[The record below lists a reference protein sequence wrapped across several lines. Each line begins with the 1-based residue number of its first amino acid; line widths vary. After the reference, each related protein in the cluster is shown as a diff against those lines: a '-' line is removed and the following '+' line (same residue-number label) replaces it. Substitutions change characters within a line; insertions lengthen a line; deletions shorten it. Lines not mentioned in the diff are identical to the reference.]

1 MKRPTNRVHLI
12 SASSLLISAL
22 LISASVQAQP
32 QGGREGPRINHE
44 QIVSQ
49 LSLDAAT
56 EQSLL
61 QLMNKHRTEHQS
73 QRDDDYKDR
82 REMHERHRT
91 EVKALLGE
99 EQFAAFE
106 RSMRMQRP
114 ERPPEHG
121 AREQSR

>member
-22 LISASVQAQP
+22 LIGASVQAQP
-32 QGGREGPRINHE
+32 QGGREGPRINHQ

-49 LSLDAAT
+49 LSLDATT

-61 QLMNKHRTEHQS
+61 QLMNKHRAEHQS
-73 QRDDDYKDR
+73 QRDDDHKDR
-82 REMHERHRT
+82 REMHERHRG

-99 EQFAAFE
+99 EKFSAFE
-106 RSMRMQRP
+106 KSMWMQHKGRRP
-114 ERPPEHG
+114 EPEM
-121 AREQSR
+121 RD

>member
-1 MKRPTNRVHLI
+1 MKRPTNRLHLI

-44 QIVSQ
+44 QNVSQ
-49 LSLDAAT
+49 PSLDAAT

-61 QLMNKHRTEHQS
+61 QLMNKHRSENQS
-73 QRDDDYKDR
+73 QDYESHKDR
-82 REMHERHRT
+82 REMHDRHRG

-99 EQFAAFE
+99 EEFSTFE
-106 RSMRMQRP
+106 KSMWMQRKGRRP
-114 ERPPEHG
+114 EPEM
-121 AREQSR
+121 RD